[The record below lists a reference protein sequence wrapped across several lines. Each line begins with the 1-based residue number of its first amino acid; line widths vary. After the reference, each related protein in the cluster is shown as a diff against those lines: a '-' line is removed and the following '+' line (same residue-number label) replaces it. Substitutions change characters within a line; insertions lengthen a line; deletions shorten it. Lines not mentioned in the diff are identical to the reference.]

1 MIDKKIW
8 VEVITVGDEILIGQ
22 IVDTNSAWI
31 GVELNKVGLSIIQIT
46 SIRDDAQHIIEA
58 LNEAK
63 KRASIVIITG
73 GLGPTKDDIT
83 KKTLFSYFESK
94 SWVLHQP
101 SLAVIEQIFAKYNAP
116 LLDVNIRQADVP
128 DTCEVLLN
136 EVGTAPG
143 MLFKKDDTFVASLPG
158 VPHEMM
164 YLVEHK
170 LLPILLQHFTMP
182 KIIHQTILTA
192 GVGESFLAEILEDVE
207 NELPDY
213 IKLAYLPKLGQVRL
227 RLSGTGDDEVRLKA
241 SIDEFTEKIIQQIP
255 DYWISKE
262 DTPIEKEILKVMSSG
277 KLTLSLAESCTGG
290 ALSQVFTQHEGSSE
304 VFMGG
309 AVVYSNQLKE
319 QILGVS
325 KETLLNFGA
334 VSEETV
340 KEMVQGALQNFN
352 TDYAIAVTGIAGPGG
367 GTDLKPVGTVYIA
380 VASKN
385 EVIAKKF
392 IFGQKRMQNIER
404 SITQALFLLYTLLKK
419 R

>member
-1 MIDKKIW
+1 MIDKKNW

-94 SWVLHQP
+94 SWVSHQP

-143 MLFKKDDTFVASLPG
+143 MLFKKEGTFVASLPG

-164 YLVEHK
+164 YLLEHK

-207 NELPDY
+207 NQLPDY

-241 SIDEFTEKIIQQIP
+241 SIEEFTEKIIQLIP
-255 DYWISKE
+255 DYWISIE

-290 ALSQVFTQHEGSSE
+290 ALSQVFTQHEGYSE

>member
-94 SWVLHQP
+94 SWVSHQP

-319 QILGVS
+319 QILGVN

-340 KEMVQGALQNFN
+340 KEMVHGALQNFN